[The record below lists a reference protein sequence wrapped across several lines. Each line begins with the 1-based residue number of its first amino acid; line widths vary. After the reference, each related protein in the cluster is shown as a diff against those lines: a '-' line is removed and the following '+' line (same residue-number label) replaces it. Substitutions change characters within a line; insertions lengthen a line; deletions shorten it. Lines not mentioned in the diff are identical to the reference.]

1 MAVKKEL
8 DPFIENQWKEWQD
21 ANPLDKIPDIDTDK
35 LRDVVIKDL
44 SFVSVMNVKE
54 YTHFNILNLYLIFF
68 IEIVF

>member
-21 ANPLDKIPDIDTDK
+21 TNPLDKIPDIDTDK
-35 LRDVVIKDL
+35 LKDVVIKDL

-54 YTHFNILNLYLIFF
+54 
-68 IEIVF
+68 

>member
-21 ANPLDKIPDIDTDK
+21 SNPLDKIPDIDTDK
-35 LRDVVIKDL
+35 LKDVVIKDL

-54 YTHFNILNLYLIFF
+54 YTDRKS
-68 IEIVF
+68 VV